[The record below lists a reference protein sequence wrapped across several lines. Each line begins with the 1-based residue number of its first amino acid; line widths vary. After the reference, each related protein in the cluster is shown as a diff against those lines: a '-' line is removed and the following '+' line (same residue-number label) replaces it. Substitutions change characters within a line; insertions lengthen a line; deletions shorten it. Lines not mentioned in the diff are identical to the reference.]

1 MKKEQVTLQFEKYD
15 SLNLLNDEDKNLL
28 LAAREATKTA
38 YAPYSHY
45 HVGAAVLL
53 QNGTIVS
60 GSNQENAAYPSGL
73 CAERVAVFAAGA
85 HYPDIKIKAIAISAR
100 AGNSPEFKEVSP
112 CGDCRQVM
120 AEYEYRYRNN
130 IRLIMQGPGEQIIV
144 LQNVK
149 TLLPFMF
156 SADNF

>member
-1 MKKEQVTLQFEKYD
+1 MQKIETSSTYELYNSITE
-15 SLNLLNDEDKNLL
+15 LNAEDKNLL
-28 LAAREATKTA
+28 LEAQKATKTA
-38 YAPYSHY
+38 YAPYSNY

-53 QNGTIVS
+53 ESGVIVT

-85 HYPDIKIKAIAISAR
+85 HNPDVKIKAIAIAAF
-100 AGNSPEFKEVSP
+100 AGKDTQPRPVSP

-120 AEYEYRYRNN
+120 AEYEYRYKHA
-130 IRLIMQGPGEQIIV
+130 IRLIMQAQNDNIV
-144 LQNVK
+144 ILDNVK
-149 TLLPFMF
+149 ALLPFMF